1 MMTDLGYRQT
11 GEHLLA
17 GLVTNTILFSASVVI
32 DCVFGPTLRAHQTLS
47 FHLYLEAMQEARLGH
62 LKGTVSAQ
70 KALQGSEKEKRELL
84 EGTKENNILPNE
96 GGVYDCVFK
105 LFMLVQAK
113 NYFKKPTGK
122 IGVVAR
128 PG

>member
-1 MMTDLGYRQT
+1 M
-11 GEHLLA
+11 
-17 GLVTNTILFSASVVI
+17 
-32 DCVFGPTLRAHQTLS
+32 
-47 FHLYLEAMQEARLGH
+47 
-62 LKGTVSAQ
+62 SAQ
-70 KALQGSEKEKRELL
+70 KALQRSETEKRELL

-122 IGVVAR
+122 MGVVAS
-128 PG
+128 PC